1 MRGGTIPYLP
11 EALAKRNE
19 NRANWPAADPEAKC
33 YMLGVPRATYHNFP
47 FQIFQGDGDLLMV
60 YPFAAANRIIYMK
73 DHSELPVDSWMG
85 KSNGTWEG
93 DVLVVTT
100 TAQNDQTWLDRAGNH
115 HSNKLKVTERFTLL
129 GPNHIWYE
137 ATLDDPLTYSRP
149 WTIEMPLYRVI
160 EENAQL
166 LEHKCV
172 PFTDMLLY
180 HDLLQN
186 EKEGVRRMHTRL
198 MKIVASAGLLMAVVL
213 PVSAHH
219 SFSAE
224 FDQNKQVT
232 LEGTVVMMEW
242 VNPHSWLHIDVKKP
256 DGSVER
262 WKIEGGSPS
271 VLLRKGWNRDSLP
284 VGTKIK
290 VVGFQAKDGALRA
303 SSRDLQFPDGRRMDL
318 GGTAPLR

>member
-1 MRGGTIPYLP
+1 MRNRVIVALVTATAILFTAGAARAQPQLDRPERISGRPNFNGVWQALNTAHWNLEGSFGGRTAWKPWQQRFWQLGAIAAIPAGRSVVRGGTIPYLP

-19 NRANWPAADPEAKC
+19 NRAQWPAADPEAKC

-115 HSNKLKVTERFTLL
+115 HSNRLKVTERFTLL

-149 WTIEMPLYRVI
+149 WTIEMPLYRLI

-172 PFTDMLLY
+172 PFSR
-180 HDLLQN
+180 H
-186 EKEGVRRMHTRL
+186 
-198 MKIVASAGLLMAVVL
+198 ASL
-213 PVSAHH
+213 S
-219 SFSAE
+219 
-224 FDQNKQVT
+224 
-232 LEGTVVMMEW
+232 
-242 VNPHSWLHIDVKKP
+242 
-256 DGSVER
+256 
-262 WKIEGGSPS
+262 
-271 VLLRKGWNRDSLP
+271 
-284 VGTKIK
+284 
-290 VVGFQAKDGALRA
+290 
-303 SSRDLQFPDGRRMDL
+303 
-318 GGTAPLR
+318 

>member
-1 MRGGTIPYLP
+1 MRNRLIVALMTAAPAILLLLTVSAAEAQPKLDRPVRISGHPDFNGVWQALNTAYWNLEAHSAEAPPGSPGSPGNNIFWQLGAIAAIPAGRSVVRGGTIPYLP

-33 YMLGVPRATYHNFP
+33 YMLGVPRVTYHNFP
-47 FQIFQGDGDLLMV
+47 FQIFQGDGDLLFV
-60 YPFAAANRIIYMK
+60 YPFAATNRVIYMK

-93 DVLVVTT
+93 DILVVTT
-100 TAQNDQTWLDRAGNH
+100 MWQNDQTWLDRAGNH

-160 EENAQL
+160 EDNAQL

-180 HDLLQN
+180 HDLLEN
-186 EKEGVRRMHTRL
+186 GKKE
-198 MKIVASAGLLMAVVL
+198 
-213 PVSAHH
+213 
-219 SFSAE
+219 
-224 FDQNKQVT
+224 
-232 LEGTVVMMEW
+232 
-242 VNPHSWLHIDVKKP
+242 
-256 DGSVER
+256 
-262 WKIEGGSPS
+262 
-271 VLLRKGWNRDSLP
+271 
-284 VGTKIK
+284 
-290 VVGFQAKDGALRA
+290 
-303 SSRDLQFPDGRRMDL
+303 
-318 GGTAPLR
+318 